1 MRSVLRQRLLTS
13 TLLVGALGVATPAWA
28 QPADEDVQE
37 NAVQVSQDDD
47 AGEGTESITVTGSRI
62 QRRDLTS
69 SSPLT
74 VVQDEEFKLSGSVNV
89 EQVINTLPQVIPG
102 TTSFSNNPGGGFA
115 TLDLRGLGSTRTLV
129 LVNGRR
135 YVFFDVSQRVD
146 LNTIPAFLLDSVD
159 VVTGGASAVYGSDA
173 LSGVVNFR
181 LKQDLNG
188 VEAGAS
194 MAITEQGDGARFNTY
209 LALGADF
216 ADGRGNVTV
225 FGEYFKRKSIFQ
237 GDRSFSRIAL
247 NDGATGLVPGGSA
260 TTPQGRFAVPATSAV
275 PGLNLNPCP
284 PPPAAQPPGC
294 DADFTDVGELA
305 GTTLNRAAGTNF
317 SGLGANITT
326 PGARS
331 AAFRNPED
339 LYNYAPSNYLQV
351 PQERFLLGGYGSYEI
366 SDAITAFAEVTFINN
381 RVANELAP
389 TPVTGN
395 VNVTLTGAA
404 GTRLASF
411 LSAADF
417 AELQSID
424 AQETAINA
432 ERAAR
437 RAACANGGGTA
448 AQIAQCQSN
457 FNPLFGT
464 AAGAGVV
471 QLGVNRRVQETGA
484 RNQLDDRNAFRVLAG
499 VKGPAFSDFTY
510 EAYYSYAR
518 TRNAQIQEGNISRS
532 AFNAAVGAST
542 INVFGPGTLSADDV
556 AGISILSQNQDIS
569 VLQVASASVAGSLGN
584 FGLGAQN
591 IGLALGVEY
600 RSVSSQ
606 FIPDTALSSG
616 DVVGFNAGDPTAGG
630 YNVKEVFAELRVPL
644 LADRP
649 FFHRLELNGAAR
661 YSDYS
666 LSAVGGVETY
676 AAGIEWAPVRDITF
690 RGQYQRAVRAPNV
703 GELFGGQSN
712 GFPPATD
719 PCSLASAATDATIR
733 ALCIATG
740 VPAPFIGTGSS
751 LQPNTQI
758 EGLFGGNPE
767 LGEESSDTYTVGVVL
782 RPRFIPRLSITID
795 GYDITV
801 EDTISTFGGGL
812 GNTLNLCYNV
822 VQDINSPFCQ
832 AVVSN
837 PVTGLPARDPATGQ
851 IGGLFVPAIL
861 NANLGKFETRGIDL
875 QVDYS
880 LPLDFSLMGGQQS
893 KLNFFFLGTYTD
905 KFDIT
910 PIADLPNEVNKCAG
924 RFGTLACGDPLPKY
938 KWTSRLSFIDGPTT
952 ISGRW
957 RHIGSTRDD
966 DPDTTYI
973 VERLRSVDYFDLT
986 AAVDINDNFT
996 FTVGVNNIL
1005 NKKPQLIGSNQQQA
1019 NTYPSTFDV
1028 LGRDYFASASF
1039 RF

>member
-1 MRSVLRQRLLTS
+1 
-13 TLLVGALGVATPAWA
+13 
-28 QPADEDVQE
+28 
-37 NAVQVSQDDD
+37 
-47 AGEGTESITVTGSRI
+47 
-62 QRRDLTS
+62 
-69 SSPLT
+69 
-74 VVQDEEFKLSGSVNV
+74 
-89 EQVINTLPQVIPG
+89 
-102 TTSFSNNPGGGFA
+102 
-115 TLDLRGLGSTRTLV
+115 
-129 LVNGRR
+129 
-135 YVFFDVSQRVD
+135 
-146 LNTIPAFLLDSVD
+146 
-159 VVTGGASAVYGSDA
+159 
-173 LSGVVNFR
+173 
-181 LKQDLNG
+181 
-188 VEAGAS
+188 
-194 MAITEQGDGARFNTY
+194 
-209 LALGADF
+209 
-216 ADGRGNVTV
+216 
-225 FGEYFKRKSIFQ
+225 
-237 GDRSFSRIAL
+237 
-247 NDGATGLVPGGSA
+247 
-260 TTPQGRFAVPATSAV
+260 
-275 PGLNLNPCP
+275 
-284 PPPAAQPPGC
+284 
-294 DADFTDVGELA
+294 
-305 GTTLNRAAGTNF
+305 
-317 SGLGANITT
+317 
-326 PGARS
+326 
-331 AAFRNPED
+331 
-339 LYNYAPSNYLQV
+339 
-351 PQERFLLGGYGSYEI
+351 
-366 SDAITAFAEVTFINN
+366 
-381 RVANELAP
+381 
-389 TPVTGN
+389 
-395 VNVTLTGAA
+395 
-404 GTRLASF
+404 
-411 LSAADF
+411 
-417 AELQSID
+417 LQSID